1 MAPPNKNASK
11 PGRVLLALLVIAVA
25 LVGLMFWQG
34 QTTPKLGL
42 DLAGG
47 TTVNLT
53 AQPTKPGAKIGDSE
67 MGQAINIMRERVNGL
82 GVSEAEVTK
91 QGSNVIVVQV
101 PGQGQQRVVATI
113 GTTAKLEFR
122 QVLVAEP
129 VGVPQTPTTSPSPTG
144 KGSATPKP
152 SASAKASAKS
162 SPSSSP
168 SPKGRALAGA
178 LLAPTPKPTAKTS
191 GKATPA
197 PSASQSL
204 SPEQMQ
210 QLQQQLQ
217 QQQQQQAAAAGA
229 EDFSGIDPKVK
240 AQFDKLTC
248 TGANIGQG
256 QVLDPSKQSAICAK
270 PDEKTHKSD
279 YKFIVGPTKIAGEQ
293 LTQAQA
299 LPPDPQSG
307 RVQWTVSL
315 DMNGAATKTF
325 ATFTQQAAALGE
337 SNTRNHFAIILD
349 GTVYT
354 WPSVKEAIT
363 SGNAQIE
370 GQFGQQEAT
379 DLANVLKYGALPL
392 KFQPSSIE
400 SVSPTLGKDQLN
412 AGLLAGAIGLG
423 LVVLYCL
430 FYYRGLGFV
439 AISSLVVAGALTY
452 ESVVLLGKFID
463 FRMSLAGIAGA
474 IVAIG
479 ITADSFVV
487 FFERLRDEV
496 REGRSLRTAVE
507 RGWHRA
513 RRTIVTADSVS
524 FIAALIL
531 YWFTIGGV
539 KGFAFTL
546 GLTTLI
552 DIVVVFF
559 FTKPLVTMLA
569 RTSFFGRGHRWSG
582 LDPATL
588 GMKKRVT
595 ARTVTKEA

>member
-1 MAPPNKNASK
+1 
-11 PGRVLLALLVIAVA
+11 VLLTLLVIALA

-34 QTTPKLGL
+34 QKTPKLGL

-47 TTVNLT
+47 TTVTLT
-53 AQPTKPGAKIGDSE
+53 AEPTKPGAKIGDAE
-67 MGQAINIMRERVNGL
+67 MSQAINIMRERVNGL

-91 QGSNVIVVQV
+91 QGNNVIIVQV
-101 PGQGQQRVVATI
+101 PGQGQERVVKTI

-122 QVLVAEP
+122 QVMVAEP
-129 VGVPQTPTTSPSPTG
+129 VGVPQQPAPTPTPSGKTSGSPKPS
-144 KGSATPKP
+144 GSATPTG
-152 SASAKASAKS
+152 KAST
-162 SPSSSP
+162 SPT
-168 SPKGRALAGA
+168 PKGRALAGA
-178 LLAPTPKPTAKTS
+178 LIAPTPKPSGKAS

-197 PSASQSL
+197 PSATQSL
-204 SPEQMQ
+204 TPQQ
-210 QLQQQLQ
+210 QLQLQQQLQ
-217 QQQQQQAAAAGA
+217 AQQQQQAGA
-229 EDFSGIDPKVK
+229 EDFSGVDPAVQ
-240 AQFDKLTC
+240 AQFQKLTC
-248 TGANIGQG
+248 TGADVGQG
-256 QVLDPSKQSAICAK
+256 QTLDAGKQAAVCAR
-270 PDEKTHKSD
+270 PDPKTHKSD
-279 YKFIVGPTKIAGEQ
+279 YKFILAPAQISGEQ
-293 LTQAQA
+293 VTQAQA
-299 LPPDPQSG
+299 LPPDPQNG

-315 DMNGAATKTF
+315 DLNGTATKTF
-325 ATFTQQAAALGE
+325 ADFTSKAAALGE
-337 SNTRNHFAIILD
+337 NNTRNHFAIVLD
-349 GTVYT
+349 GTVYS

-392 KFQPSSIE
+392 KFNQSSIE
-400 SVSPTLGKDQLN
+400 SVSASLGKDQMT
-412 AGLLAGAIGLG
+412 AGLTAGAIGLG

-439 AISSLVVAGALTY
+439 AISSLVIAGSLTY
-452 ESVVLLGKFID
+452 ESVVLLGKAID

-513 RRTIVTADSVS
+513 RRTIIVADAVS
-524 FIAALIL
+524 FIAALLL
-531 YWFTIGGV
+531 YWFAIGGV

-552 DIVVVFF
+552 DVVVVFF
-559 FTKPLVTMLA
+559 FTKPLVTILA
-569 RTSFFGRGHRWSG
+569 RTKFFGGGHRWSG
-582 LDPATL
+582 LDPSTL
-588 GMKKRVT
+588 GTKKRPT
-595 ARTVTKEA
+595 ARPTSAKEA

>member
-1 MAPPNKNASK
+1 
-11 PGRVLLALLVIAVA
+11 VLLTLLVIAVA

-34 QTTPKLGL
+34 LKTPKLAL

-47 TTVNLT
+47 TTVTLT
-53 AQPTKPGAKIGDSE
+53 AEPSKPGAKIGDSE
-67 MGQAINIMRERVNGL
+67 MSQAISIMRERVNGL

-91 QGSNVIVVQV
+91 QGSNVIIVQV
-101 PGQGQQRVVATI
+101 PGQGQERVVKTI

-122 QVLVAEP
+122 QVMVAEP
-129 VGVPQTPTTSPSPTG
+129 VGVPQQPAPTPTPTPSGKASKSPKPAGSASPSGKASGKASTSPT
-144 KGSATPKP
+144 
-152 SASAKASAKS
+152 
-162 SPSSSP
+162 
-168 SPKGRALAGA
+168 PKGRALAQA
-178 LLAPTPKPTAKTS
+178 LMAETPKPTAKPS

-197 PSASQSL
+197 PNATQSL
-204 SPEQMQ
+204 TPEQQQQLAQ
-210 QLQQQLQ
+210 QLQAQ
-217 QQQQQQAAAAGA
+217 QQQQAGA
-229 EDFSGIDPKVK
+229 EDFSGVDPAVK

-248 TGANIGQG
+248 TGNDVGQG
-256 QVLDPSKQSAICAK
+256 VTLNASKQAAVCAR
-270 PDEKTHKSD
+270 PDPKTHKSD
-279 YKFIVGPTKIAGEQ
+279 YKFILAPTQISGEQ
-293 LTQAQA
+293 VTKAQA
-299 LPPDPQSG
+299 LPPDPQNG

-315 DMNGAATKTF
+315 DLNGTATKTF
-325 ATFTQQAAALGE
+325 ADFTSKAAALGE
-337 SNTRNHFAIILD
+337 NNTRNHFAIVLD
-349 GTVYT
+349 GTVYS

-392 KFQPSSIE
+392 VFKPSSIE
-400 SVSPTLGKDQLN
+400 SVSATLGKDQLT
-412 AGLLAGAIGLG
+412 AGLTAGAIGLG

-439 AISSLVVAGALTY
+439 AISSLVIAGGLTY
-452 ESVVLLGKFID
+452 ESIVLLGKAID

-487 FFERLRDEV
+487 FFERLRDEI

-513 RRTIVTADSVS
+513 RRTIIVADAVS
-524 FIAALIL
+524 FIAALLL
-531 YWFTIGGV
+531 YWFAIGGV

-552 DIVVVFF
+552 DVVVVFF

-569 RTSFFGRGHRWSG
+569 RTRFFGGGHRFSG
-582 LDPATL
+582 LDPTTL
-588 GMKKRVT
+588 GITKKR
-595 ARTVTKEA
+595 ATVRPTSTKEA

>member
-1 MAPPNKNASK
+1 
-11 PGRVLLALLVIAVA
+11 VLLTLLVIAVA

-34 QTTPKLGL
+34 QKTPKLAL

-47 TTVNLT
+47 TTVTLT
-53 AQPTKPGAKIGDSE
+53 AEPSKAGAKIGDSE
-67 MGQAINIMRERVNGL
+67 MSQAINIMRERVNGL

-91 QGSNVIVVQV
+91 QGNNVIVVQV
-101 PGQGQQRVVATI
+101 PGQGQERVVKTI

-122 QVLVAEP
+122 QVMVAEP
-129 VGVPQTPTTSPSPTG
+129 VGVPQQPVPPPTPAPSG
-144 KGSATPKP
+144 KASKSAKPSGSATPTG
-152 SASAKASAKS
+152 KASA
-162 SPSSSP
+162 SP
-168 SPKGRALAGA
+168 SPKGRALAQA
-178 LLAPTPKPTAKTS
+178 LTAPTPKPSEKAS
-191 GKATPA
+191 GKSTPA

-204 SPEQMQ
+204 TPEQQQQLAQ
-210 QLQQQLQ
+210 QLQA
-217 QQQQQQAAAAGA
+217 QQQQQAGA
-229 EDFSGIDPKVK
+229 EDFTGVDPAVK
-240 AQFDKLTC
+240 AQFQKLTC
-248 TGANIGQG
+248 TGNDVGQG
-256 QVLDPSKQSAICAK
+256 QTFAPGKQAAVCARPDP
-270 PDEKTHKSD
+270 KTRKSD
-279 YKFIVGPTKIAGEQ
+279 YKFILAPAQISGEQ
-293 LTQAQA
+293 VTKAQA
-299 LPPDPQSG
+299 LPPDPQNG

-315 DMNGAATKTF
+315 DLNGAATKTF
-325 ATFTQQAAALGE
+325 ADFTSKAAALGE
-337 SNTRNHFAIILD
+337 NNTRNHFAIVLD
-349 GTVYT
+349 GTVYS

-392 KFQPSSIE
+392 KFNQSSIE
-400 SVSPTLGKDQLN
+400 SVSATLGKDQLT
-412 AGLLAGAIGLG
+412 AGLVAGAIGLG

-430 FYYRGLGFV
+430 LYYRGLGFV
-439 AISSLVVAGALTY
+439 AISSLIIAGGITY

-513 RRTIVTADSVS
+513 RRTIIVADAVS
-524 FIAALIL
+524 FIAALLL
-531 YWFTIGGV
+531 YWFAIGGV

-552 DIVVVFF
+552 DVVVVFF
-559 FTKPLVTMLA
+559 FTKPLVTLLA
-569 RTSFFGRGHRWSG
+569 RTRFFGRGHRWSG
-582 LDPATL
+582 LDPSTL
-588 GMKKRVT
+588 GVKKRT
-595 ARTVTKEA
+595 TVRPTSAKEA

>member
-1 MAPPNKNASK
+1 VAPPNRNVSK
-11 PGRVLLALLVIAVA
+11 PGRVLITLLVIAAA

-34 QTTPKLGL
+34 QKTPKLAL

-53 AQPTKPGAKIGDSE
+53 AQPTKPGAKIGASE
-67 MGQAINIMRERVNGL
+67 MTQAINIMRERVNSL

-91 QGSNVIVVQV
+91 QGNNVIIVQV
-101 PGQGQQRVVATI
+101 PGQGQERVVKLI

-129 VGVPQTPTTSPSPTG
+129 VGVKPPPAPSPSPTG
-144 KGSATPKP
+144 KGKATPKASGSAKP
-152 SASAKASAKS
+152 SAGASS
-162 SPSSSP
+162 TP
-168 SPKGRALAGA
+168 SPKGRALAKA
-178 LLAPTPKPTAKTS
+178 LTAPTPKPTTK
-191 GKATPA
+191 PA

-204 SPEQMQ
+204 TPEQMQ
-210 QLQQQLQ
+210 QLQQLQ
-217 QQQQQQAAAAGA
+217 QQQQQQQAGA
-229 EDFSGIDPKVK
+229 EDFSGVDPAVK
-240 AQFDKLTC
+240 AKFDKLTC
-248 TGANIGQG
+248 TGNDVGQG
-256 QVLDPSKQSAICAK
+256 QTLDPAKQSAICAK
-270 PDEKTHKSD
+270 PDPKTHKSD
-279 YKFIVGPTKIAGEQ
+279 YKFIVSPAQISGEQ
-293 LTQAQA
+293 VTKAQA

-315 DMNGAATKTF
+315 DMNGTATKAF
-325 ATFTQQAAALGE
+325 ADFTQKAAALGE
-337 SNTRNHFAIILD
+337 ANTRNHFAIVLD
-349 GTVYT
+349 GTVYS

-370 GQFGQQEAT
+370 GQFGQQEAN
-379 DLANVLKYGALPL
+379 DLADVLKYGALPL
-392 KFQPSSIE
+392 KFQQSSIE
-400 SVSPTLGKDQLN
+400 SVSATLGKDQLL
-412 AGLLAGAIGLG
+412 AGLGAGAIGLA

-430 FYYRGLGFV
+430 LYYRGLGLV
-439 AISSLVVAGALTY
+439 AISSLIVAGSLTY
-452 ESVVLLGKFID
+452 ESIVLLGKFID

-513 RRTIVTADSVS
+513 RRTIIVADAVS
-524 FIAALIL
+524 FIAALLL

-552 DIVVVFF
+552 DVVVVFF
-559 FTKPLVTMLA
+559 FTKPLVTVLA
-569 RTSFFGRGHRWSG
+569 RTRFFGGGHRWSG
-582 LDPATL
+582 LDPSTL
-588 GMKKRVT
+588 GVRVNSA
-595 ARTVTKEA
+595 ARTATTKEA

>member
-1 MAPPNKNASK
+1 
-11 PGRVLLALLVIAVA
+11 VLITLLVIAVA

-34 QTTPKLGL
+34 LKTPKLAL

-47 TTVNLT
+47 TTVTLT
-53 AQPTKPGAKIGDSE
+53 AEPAKAGAKIGDSE
-67 MGQAINIMRERVNGL
+67 MSQAISIMRERVNGL

-91 QGSNVIVVQV
+91 QGSNVIIVQV
-101 PGQGQQRVVATI
+101 PGQGQKRVVDTI

-122 QVLVAEP
+122 QVMVAEP
-129 VGVPQTPTTSPSPTG
+129 VGVPQQPAPPPATPTPTPSGKASKSPKPS
-144 KGSATPKP
+144 GSATP
-152 SASAKASAKS
+152 SGKAS
-162 SPSSSP
+162 PT
-168 SPKGRALAGA
+168 PKGRALAQA
-178 LLAPTPKPTAKTS
+178 LTAETPKPSSKPS

-197 PSASQSL
+197 SSASQTPT
-204 SPEQMQ
+204 PE
-210 QLQQQLQ
+210 QLQ
-217 QQQQQQAAAAGA
+217 QQQQLAQLQAQQQQAGA
-229 EDFSGIDPKVK
+229 EDFSGVDPAVK

-248 TGANIGQG
+248 TGNDVGQG
-256 QVLDPSKQSAICAK
+256 VTLNPAKQAAICAR
-270 PDEKTHKSD
+270 PDPKTHKSD
-279 YKFIVGPTKIAGEQ
+279 YKFILAPTQISGEQ
-293 LTQAQA
+293 VTKAQA
-299 LPPDPQSG
+299 LPPDPQNG

-315 DMNGAATKTF
+315 DLNGTATKTF
-325 ATFTQQAAALGE
+325 ADFTSKAAALGE
-337 SNTRNHFAIILD
+337 NNTRNHFAIVLD
-349 GTVYT
+349 GTVYS

-392 KFQPSSIE
+392 VFKPSSIE
-400 SVSPTLGKDQLN
+400 SVSATLGKDQLT
-412 AGLLAGAIGLG
+412 AGLTAGAIGLG

-439 AISSLVVAGALTY
+439 AISSLVIAGCLTY
-452 ESVVLLGKFID
+452 ESIVLLGKAID

-487 FFERLRDEV
+487 FFERLRDEI

-513 RRTIVTADSVS
+513 RRTIIVADAVS
-524 FIAALIL
+524 FIAALLL
-531 YWFTIGGV
+531 YWFAIGGV

-552 DIVVVFF
+552 DVIVVFF

-569 RTSFFGRGHRWSG
+569 RTKFFGGGHRFSG
-582 LDPATL
+582 LDPTTL
-588 GMKKRVT
+588 GTTKKRAT
-595 ARTVTKEA
+595 ALPTSTKEA

>member
-1 MAPPNKNASK
+1 
-11 PGRVLLALLVIAVA
+11 VLLTLLAIAVA

-34 QTTPKLGL
+34 QKTPKLAL

-47 TTVNLT
+47 TTVTLT
-53 AQPTKPGAKIGDSE
+53 AVPTKAGAKIGDSE
-67 MGQAINIMRERVNGL
+67 MSQAINIMRERVNSL

-91 QGSNVIVVQV
+91 QGNNVIIVQV
-101 PGQGQQRVVATI
+101 PGQGQERVVKLI

-122 QVLVAEP
+122 QVMVAEP
-129 VGVPQTPTTSPSPTG
+129 VGVPQQPTTPTPTPTPTG
-144 KGSATPKP
+144 KSSKSPTPSGSP
-152 SASAKASAKS
+152 SAKASS
-162 SPSSSP
+162 SPSS
-168 SPKGRALAGA
+168 KGRALAHA
-178 LLAPTPKPTAKTS
+178 LTAPTPKPS
-191 GKATPA
+191 GKGGTPA

-204 SPEQMQ
+204 TPE
-210 QLQQQLQ
+210 Q
-217 QQQQQQAAAAGA
+217 QQQQQQLLQQQLAQQQQQQGSA
-229 EDFSGIDPKVK
+229 EDFTGVDPAVK
-240 AQFDKLTC
+240 AQFTKLTC
-248 TGANIGQG
+248 TGNDVGQG
-256 QVLDPSKQSAICAK
+256 QELNPAKQAAICAR
-270 PDEKTHKSD
+270 PDPKTHRSD
-279 YKFIVGPTKIAGEQ
+279 YKFIVAPTQISGEQ
-293 LTQAQA
+293 VTKAQA

-315 DMNGAATKTF
+315 DLNGNATKTF
-325 ATFTQQAAALGE
+325 ADFTQKAAALGE
-337 SNTRNHFAIILD
+337 NNTRNHFAIVLD
-349 GTVYT
+349 GTVYS

-370 GQFGQQEAT
+370 GQFGQQEST

-392 KFQPSSIE
+392 KFNQSSIE
-400 SVSPTLGKDQLN
+400 SVSATLGKDQLT
-412 AGLLAGAIGLG
+412 AGLVAGAIGLG

-439 AISSLVVAGALTY
+439 AISSLIIAGALTY
-452 ESVVLLGKFID
+452 ESIVLLGKAID

-513 RRTIVTADSVS
+513 RRTIIVADAVS
-524 FIAALIL
+524 FIAALLL
-531 YWFTIGGV
+531 YWFAIGGV

-552 DIVVVFF
+552 DVIVVFF
-559 FTKPLVTMLA
+559 FTKPLVTLLA
-569 RTSFFGRGHRWSG
+569 RTKFFGRGHRWSG
-582 LDPATL
+582 LDPSTL
-588 GMKKRVT
+588 GVGKR
-595 ARTVTKEA
+595 ATVRPTSAKEA

>member
-1 MAPPNKNASK
+1 
-11 PGRVLLALLVIAVA
+11 VLITLLVIAVA

-34 QTTPKLGL
+34 LRTPKLAL

-47 TTVNLT
+47 TTVTLT
-53 AQPTKPGAKIGDSE
+53 AVPTRPGAKIGDSE
-67 MGQAINIMRERVNGL
+67 MSQAINIMRERVNSL

-91 QGSNVIVVQV
+91 QGNNVIIVQV
-101 PGQGQQRVVATI
+101 PGQGQERVVKLI

-122 QVLVAEP
+122 QVMVAEP
-129 VGVPQTPTTSPSPTG
+129 VGAPPQPVPTPTPTPTG
-144 KGSATPKP
+144 KASKSPKPSGSATP
-152 SASAKASAKS
+152 SGKATT
-162 SPSSSP
+162 SP
-168 SPKGRALAGA
+168 SPKGRALAHA
-178 LLAPTPKPTAKTS
+178 LTAPTPKPS
-191 GKATPA
+191 GKASDKAATPA
-197 PSASQSL
+197 PSATQSL
-204 SPEQMQ
+204 TPEQQQ
-210 QLQQQLQ
+210 QLQQQLAQQQ
-217 QQQQQQAAAAGA
+217 QQQQQQAGA
-229 EDFSGIDPKVK
+229 EDFTGVDPAVK
-240 AQFDKLTC
+240 AQFQKLSC
-248 TGANIGQG
+248 TGNDVGQG
-256 QVLDPSKQSAICAK
+256 QTFLPGKQAAVCARPDP
-270 PDEKTHKSD
+270 KTHKSD
-279 YKFIVGPTKIAGEQ
+279 YKFILAPTQISGEQ
-293 LTQAQA
+293 VTKAQA

-315 DMNGAATKTF
+315 DLNGTATKTF
-325 ATFTQQAAALGE
+325 AEFTQKAAALGE
-337 SNTRNHFAIILD
+337 NNTRNHFAIVLD
-349 GTVYT
+349 GTVYS

-370 GQFGQQEAT
+370 GQFTQQDST

-392 KFQPSSIE
+392 KFKQNSIE
-400 SVSPTLGKDQLN
+400 SVSATLGKDQLS
-412 AGLLAGAIGLG
+412 AGLFAGAIGLA

-439 AISSLVVAGALTY
+439 AISSLITAGVLTY

-513 RRTIVTADSVS
+513 RRTILVADAVS
-524 FIAALIL
+524 FIAALLL
-531 YWFTIGGV
+531 YWFAIGGV

-552 DIVVVFF
+552 DVVVVFF
-559 FTKPLVTMLA
+559 FTKPLVTLLA
-569 RTSFFGRGHRWSG
+569 RTKFFGRGHRWSG
-582 LDPATL
+582 LDPSTL
-588 GMKKRVT
+588 G
-595 ARTVTKEA
+595 VTKHATTVRTTSAKEA

>member
-1 MAPPNKNASK
+1 M
-11 PGRVLLALLVIAVA
+11 LLALFVIAAA

-34 QTTPKLGL
+34 QKTPKLAL

-47 TTVNLT
+47 TTVTLT
-53 AQPTKPGAKIGDSE
+53 AEPSRPGAKIGDSE
-67 MGQAINIMRERVNGL
+67 MAQAINIMRERVNGL

-91 QGSNVIVVQV
+91 QGNNVIVVQV
-101 PGQGQQRVVATI
+101 PGQGQERVVKLI

-122 QVLVAEP
+122 QVMVAEP
-129 VGVPQTPTTSPSPTG
+129 VGATQQPTTPTPTPTPSG
-144 KGSATPKP
+144 KSSKSPKP
-152 SASAKASAKS
+152 SGSPSASGKAST
-162 SPSSSP
+162 SP
-168 SPKGRALAGA
+168 SPKGRALAQA
-178 LLAPTPKPTAKTS
+178 LTTTPKPSEKAS
-191 GKATPA
+191 GKATPK

-204 SPEQMQ
+204 TPEQLQ

-217 QQQQQQAAAAGA
+217 QQQQQQQAGA
-229 EDFSGIDPKVK
+229 EDFTGVDPAVK
-240 AQFDKLTC
+240 TQFSKLTC
-248 TGANIGQG
+248 TGNDIGQG
-256 QVLDPSKQSAICAK
+256 QSLNPGKQVAVCAK
-270 PDEKTHKSD
+270 PDPKTHKSD
-279 YKFIVGPTKIAGEQ
+279 YKFILAPAQISGEQ
-293 LTQAQA
+293 VTKAQA
-299 LPPDPQSG
+299 LPPDPQNG

-315 DMNGAATKTF
+315 DLNGTATKAF
-325 ATFTQQAAALGE
+325 ADFTSKAAALGE
-337 SNTRNHFAIILD
+337 NNTRNHFAIVLD
-349 GTVYT
+349 GTVYS

-370 GQFGQQEAT
+370 GQFNQQDAT

-392 KFQPSSIE
+392 KFVPSSIE
-400 SVSPTLGKDQLN
+400 SVSATLGKDQLS
-412 AGLLAGAIGLG
+412 AGLIAGAIGLG

-430 FYYRGLGFV
+430 LYYRGLGFV
-439 AISSLVVAGALTY
+439 AISSLIVAGVLTY

-513 RRTIVTADSVS
+513 RRTIIVADAVS
-524 FIAALIL
+524 FIAALLL
-531 YWFTIGGV
+531 YWFAIGGV

-552 DIVVVFF
+552 DVVVVFF

-569 RTSFFGRGHRWSG
+569 RTKFFGRGHRWSG
-582 LDPATL
+582 LDPSTL
-588 GMKKRVT
+588 G
-595 ARTVTKEA
+595 VTKRTTVRPASAKEA